1 MRVKRGIV
9 LTEEIKVGSK
19 KEEMRVRSKKEEK
32 ERSKE
37 RKKWAVAKS
46 SFFCSVVNFH
56 SPLCSCALPPFYRD
70 FQLFWSTFGSF
81 FYLYLYFFLL
91 NSIPLLALTFCS

>member
-32 ERSKE
+32 KERSKE
-37 RKKWAVAKS
+37 RKKVG
-46 SFFCSVVNFH
+46 C
-56 SPLCSCALPPFYRD
+56 C
-70 FQLFWSTFGSF
+70 
-81 FYLYLYFFLL
+81 
-91 NSIPLLALTFCS
+91 